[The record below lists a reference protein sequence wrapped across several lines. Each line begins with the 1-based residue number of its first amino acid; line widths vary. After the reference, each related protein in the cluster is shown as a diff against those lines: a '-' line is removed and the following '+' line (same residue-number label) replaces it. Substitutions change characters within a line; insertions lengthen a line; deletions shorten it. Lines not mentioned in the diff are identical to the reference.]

1 MEQNTTTLTP
11 VLIEKEEISS
21 LTFPKTPVNKSLD
34 ETKILKH
41 NLRRAMIL
49 GNLHR
54 TKSKIIF
61 EDNEGLKEVRTTVW
75 AVGDK
80 NIVLKQ
86 GTIIPINRIVSIR

>member
-1 MEQNTTTLTP
+1 MQNTTLTP
-11 VLIEKEEISS
+11 ILIEKEEISN
-21 LTFPKTPVNKSLD
+21 LTFPKNPIDKSTDDL
-34 ETKILKH
+34 KILKH

-61 EDNEGLKEVRTTVW
+61 EDSESLKEVRTTVW